1 MIWAET
7 RMGAE
12 AARLLTSGVWR
23 GSGVRRGDG
32 QPVLLVPGFLAGDGS
47 LAVMAQW
54 LRRRGYRPHG
64 SGITSNIACSQQTV
78 MRLERRLLDLSDRYE
93 RPVAIIGHSRGG
105 MIGRVLAVRHPDRVS
120 HVIALGSPL
129 VASLDDIHPLLRMQ
143 IRGLQRVQRA
153 AGGGLIGS
161 GCEQSWEAYKFGL
174 DPIGCCTDFW
184 EDLDADVPEGV
195 SFTSVYSRSDG
206 VLHWRACLD
215 PEARHLQVSSSHCG
229 MAVNAAVYGAIAESL
244 QDGVAGSDEGE
255 PLEDVSEPAPASVI
269 AVA

>member
-12 AARLLTSGVWR
+12 AARLLASGVWR

-64 SGITSNIACSQQTV
+64 SGITTNIACSQQTV

-93 RPVAIIGHSRGG
+93 RPVAVIGHSRGG

-174 DPIGCCTDFW
+174 DPIGCCTSFW
-184 EDLDADVPEGV
+184 EDLDADVPAGV
-195 SFTSVYSRSDG
+195 GFTSVYSRSDG

-215 PEARHLQVSSSHCG
+215 PEARHVQVSSSHCG

-244 QDGVAGSDEGE
+244 QGGPAGSDEGE
-255 PLEDVSEPAPASVI
+255 LLDEPGAPAR
-269 AVA
+269 APFAALA